1 MHRIRNTLGIDGVV
15 VGLRAR
21 LPTPKAATIPMH
33 LRNFIPLACVL
44 TGTLSAQSN
53 AVAGLDGKLYA
64 IANPTVWGR
73 RGAAHPNGELGFSVS
88 NTMCNPGS
96 ITIPWFAVPQT
107 NHPKFGFMVT
117 RLQNDRMVQISDRSY
132 CKHAFLSLN
141 TNSGTCLPCTNPGTG
156 SVMGIGCSDV
166 YAAGNNGDR
175 NYLGPPDE
183 INPWLGTWNMVGSY
197 FDRGDPMVASP
208 ANNDGSRSTITT
220 AGDVVK
226 NRVTIKETDIQAGS
240 TYFYQIHL
248 LHEGESVAVRG
259 DNLMTRGVS
268 FNWTGTAWQT
278 ANVGTAQNGSVL
290 TQWPGASLGLGGN
303 GNDDGRISIAVKVT
317 GPTNG
322 LWHYEYAV
330 HNVDNHRGAAT
341 FRIPMCTSARVLNVG
356 FRDIDQDSL
365 NQWTSSRQGG
375 ELVFSAP
382 GNNALNW
389 NSLFNF
395 WFDSDAAPIAGNA
408 SFDQARVGPGALSFT
423 VPTQVAGFVPTV
435 YLGSGCGSTAVTLR
449 SNGLPTIPNAGFGLQ
464 MQSAPAT
471 GAALFLSPTA
481 ANTPLGGGCTS
492 FLDATTMVDLG
503 FLITDG
509 AGLAS
514 LSLPI
519 PAGLFPGDVTF
530 QAASLAPGVGAFLGD
545 FNLSNGITVRVGGTG
560 CP

>member
-1 MHRIRNTLGIDGVV
+1 MQ
-15 VGLRAR
+15 
-21 LPTPKAATIPMH
+21 
-33 LRNFIPLACVL
+33 LRNLIAASSVLAS
-44 TGTLSAQSN
+44 TLAAQSN
-53 AVAGLDGKLYA
+53 SVAGLDGKLYA

-73 RGAAHPNGELGFSVS
+73 RGASNPNGEFGFSAS

-96 ITIPWFAVPQT
+96 IVIPWSAVPQA

-141 TNSGTCLPCTNPGTG
+141 TNSGVCLPCTNPGTG

-183 INPWLGTWNMVGSY
+183 INPWTGTWSMVGSY
-197 FDRGDPMVASP
+197 FDRGDPAVAAP
-208 ANNDGSRSTITT
+208 GNADGVRSTISTT
-220 AGDVVK
+220 GDVVK
-226 NRVTIKETDIQAGS
+226 NRVTIKEADIQAGS

-248 LHEGESVAVRG
+248 LHEGESVAVRA
-259 DNLMTRGVS
+259 DNIMCRGVS
-268 FNWTGTAWQT
+268 YTWSGTAWST
-278 ANVGTAQNGSVL
+278 ANVGNAITGSVL
-290 TQWPGASLGLGGN
+290 TQWPGASMSLAGN
-303 GNDDGRISIAVKVT
+303 GSDDGRISIAVKVT

-322 LWHYEYAV
+322 MWHYEYAV

-341 FRIPMCTSARVLNVG
+341 FRIPMCSAARVQNVG
-356 FRDIDQDSL
+356 FRDIDQDVL
-365 NQWTSSRQGG
+365 NQWTSSRVGG

-382 GNNALNW
+382 GNNPLNW

-395 WFDSDAAPIAGNA
+395 WFDSDAAPVAGNA
-408 SFDQARVGPGALSFT
+408 AFDQARIGAGALSFT

-435 YLGSGCGSTAVTLR
+435 YLGNGCGASNTTLR
-449 SNGLPTIPNAGFGLQ
+449 TSGLPTIPSPAFALQ
-464 MQSAPAT
+464 VLSTPLS
-471 GAALFLSPTA
+471 GSALFLSPTA
-481 ANTPLGGGCTS
+481 ITTPLGGGCTAY
-492 FLDATTMVDLG
+492 LDTTAMIDLG
-503 FLITDG
+503 FVLTDA

-519 PAGLFPGDVTF
+519 PPGLFPGDVTI
-530 QAASLAPGVGAFLGD
+530 QAATVAHGTGAFLGD
-545 FNLSNGITVRVGGTG
+545 FNLSNGIKIRVGGSG